1 MGTVNSCCAG
11 LRKEKNDQPTV
22 IDSKSVKNST
32 KEPEATDVEKNTMNP
47 EILNSAYKV
56 NLSSDGGQF

>member
-22 IDSKSVKNST
+22 IDNKSVKNST
-32 KEPEATDVEKNTMNP
+32 KEPEATNV
-47 EILNSAYKV
+47 
-56 NLSSDGGQF
+56 